1 MGSPSTAPQ
10 SQPQQPQRSL
20 HRTRRSP
27 WTAALTILVVL
38 ACHATAATTNSH
50 PPEETL
56 IIDQRVNYQQND
68 GSWVMVPK
76 DEADLRRVRKRD
88 HDETEEA
95 TPTTTLQIAVS
106 TATETTSATTLATSI
121 TPPSPLPSPL
131 DSNLSSNFSKAADN
145 STPCPLFINSFLTDP
160 IFKQCYPLSLLLQ
173 GSKSFFEAER
183 SLVSTTQVLDAT
195 CAANATFCSR
205 FLTDLA
211 TRLVAEEN
219 CGMDYRAGH
228 PVVRNAYLAM
238 VGYAPLYTAGCL
250 IDPQTSMYCY
260 ANAITNMSSPSN
272 VYFYY
277 LPLNITLP
285 GSTVPSCSPCLQQ
298 TMNVFQASTANR
310 RQPIANTY
318 VSAAQQVNSI
328 CGPTFVNETLVAEL
342 RQSAAWRTRQYPSWT
357 VLGAAAVALMPW
369 FL

>member
-1 MGSPSTAPQ
+1 MTGSSSTAPH
-10 SQPQQPQRSL
+10 SRPQQPQRSL

-27 WTAALTILVVL
+27 WTVALTVLVVL
-38 ACHATAATTNSH
+38 TCHAVAATTPTNSH

-68 GSWVMVPK
+68 GSWVMVAK

-88 HDETEEA
+88 HDDTEEEA

-106 TATETTSATTLATSI
+106 TATETT
-121 TPPSPLPSPL
+121 PLPSPL

-145 STPCPLFINSFLTDP
+145 STPCPLFINAFLTDP
-160 IFKQCYPLSLLLQ
+160 TFKQCYPLSLLLQ

-195 CAANATFCSR
+195 CAANVTFCSN

-219 CGMDYRAGH
+219 CGIDYRAGH
-228 PVVRNAYLAM
+228 PVVRNAYMAM
-238 VGYAPLYTAGCL
+238 VSYAPLYTAGCL

-260 ANAITNMSSPSN
+260 ANAITNMSNPSN

-298 TMNVFQASTANR
+298 TMNVFQAATASR

-328 CGPTFVNETLVAEL
+328 CGPTFVNETLAEEVRL
-342 RQSAAWRTRQYPSWT
+342 SAAWAGMGRR
-357 VLGAAAVALMPW
+357 AAMPLRAGSFGIW
-369 FL
+369 MDMYCRYD